1 MPIFRESGFLKFFV
15 KHRTAANIIMILMI
29 IIGLLSIGRLN
40 KQFFPDFDVEVVAVS
55 IDWPGA
61 TAEEID
67 KNIVQ
72 LLEPELRPISG
83 VKKVSSNS
91 VEGIAQT
98 QVEFNYGHDMQKGRT
113 DIETAVSR
121 INFPEKANKPKI
133 VVGEFF
139 DTVTRIVL
147 SGDLPLSDLR
157 IKSKKLKE
165 KLLNSGVDKVDI
177 LGLPKEEILIEISQL
192 EAAKLKLSLNQIS
205 NLIKS
210 ETQDVSGGSFADG
223 SLRVRTLG
231 EKRLVETFKKLELK
245 NSTSGARILL
255 EDIAKIKLSIEKGS
269 VLKFVDGKPAVEI
282 WVRRS
287 KTSDALKVS
296 ENVNKVISNS
306 QNIVGKE
313 IQIQTYNTA
322 ADLIQERISLL
333 VKNGLSGLCIVL
345 AVLFL
350 FLSRNTAIWVAL
362 GIPIAFLA
370 TFGVML
376 LSGQSINMIS
386 LFGLIMA
393 LGIVVDDAIV
403 VGEHSSYLKT
413 KRKLSAL
420 EAPVVA
426 ATRMSMPVISA
437 MLTTV
442 AAFIPLFMVKGVIGE
457 IIAAIPWVVCAVLV
471 ASLIECFLVLPAH
484 LAHYDKSSQE
494 QGKFRLWFDK
504 RFNSFQEGVFRKFVT
519 LTFNYRYITFM
530 TAIGMFII
538 SIGMM
543 SGGRVL
549 FSFFPTPE
557 ADILIANFKMH
568 SGTTKS
574 QTNKM
579 LDNIKVALDKTATQF
594 ASSPELV
601 QFNMSTIGART
612 SFSSDSSPNS
622 IGSDLLGSM
631 VVELKTADKRD
642 IRTNDFI
649 KAWKENIQ
657 YVPGLDNLTIRAPSG
672 GPPGRDLDVRFQ
684 GDDLIT
690 LKLASNELI
699 NIAQNIPGV
708 SSLSDNLE
716 FGIQEKS
723 LSLNEKGQSL
733 GFSIIDIGEQVR
745 SAINGTIISEF
756 PKGDEEVKVRLKLSE
771 DEQRT
776 DMINDLR
783 IISPLGSSFKLE
795 EIAKINETL
804 PFASINRTN
813 GFREVTVSGDLFP
826 EMMNT
831 SQARQFL
838 MSKGL
843 AEIANKYNISYRFD
857 GRDLEQKE
865 TFADMKIGSIIGLL
879 LIYFILAWVFKS
891 WTRPFAIMIMIPF
904 AFIGAVLG
912 HYLLGLTMSILSM
925 FALLAL
931 AGIVV
936 NNSIILVSTI
946 ERRFDDLRNENDK
959 SYDDDKIINE
969 AIITG
974 VVDRFRPVLLTS
986 LTTIGGLSALLFE
999 KSLQAQFLIPMAA
1012 TIVFGLAITAFLVL
1026 IIVPSMMGISRDFS
1040 HFLKIL
1046 RMDKKWP

>member
-1 MPIFRESGFLKFFV
+1 MLKFKEAGFLKFFV
-15 KHRTAANIIMILMI
+15 EHKTAANIIMILMI
-29 IIGLLSIGRLN
+29 VVGLLSIGRLN
-40 KQFFPDFDVEVVAVS
+40 KQFFPDFDVEIVAVT

-61 TAEEID
+61 TAQEID

-83 VKKVSSNS
+83 VKKVTSKSI
-91 VEGIAQT
+91 EGNART
-98 QVEFNYGHDMQKGRT
+98 QVEFVYGHDMQKGRT

-121 INFPEKANKPKI
+121 INFPDKAEKPKI
-133 VVGEFF
+133 ILGEFF

-147 SGDLPLSDLR
+147 SGELPLSELR

-177 LGLPKEEILIEISQL
+177 LGLPEEEILIEISQI
-192 EAAKLKLSLNQIS
+192 EVAKLKLSLNEIS

-223 SLRVRTLG
+223 SLRVRTIG

-245 NSTSGARILL
+245 NSSSGARILL
-255 EDIAKIKLSIEKGS
+255 GDIANIKPSIKKRS
-269 VLKFVDGKPAVEI
+269 ILKFIDGKPAVEI

-296 ENVNKVISNS
+296 ENVNEVIANS
-306 QNIVGKE
+306 QDIIGKQ
-313 IQIQTYNTA
+313 IKIQTYNTA
-322 ADLIQERISLL
+322 ANLIEERISLL

-350 FLSRNTAIWVAL
+350 FLSRNTAIWVAF

-376 LSGQSINMIS
+376 VSGQTINMIS

-403 VGEHSSYLKT
+403 VGEHSSYLKN
-413 KRKLSAL
+413 KRKLDHNK
-420 EAPVVA
+420 APVVA

-484 LAHYDKSSQE
+484 LAHYDRSSKD
-494 QGKFRLWFDK
+494 QGRFRQWFDK
-504 RFNSFQEGVFRKFVT
+504 KFNAFQEGVFRKFVIA
-519 LTFNYRYITFM
+519 TFNYRYITFM
-530 TAIGMFII
+530 TVVGMFII

-557 ADILIANFKMH
+557 ADIVIANFKMH
-568 SGTTKS
+568 SGTTKT
-574 QTNKM
+574 QTIKM
-579 LDNIKVALDKTATQF
+579 LDNLKVGLDKTASEF
-594 ASSPELV
+594 LSSPDLI
-601 QFNMSTIGART
+601 QFKMSTIGTRT
-612 SFSSDSSPNS
+612 SFSNDSTPSS

-631 VVELKTADKRD
+631 VVELKTADKRE
-642 IRTNDFI
+642 IRTKDFI
-649 KAWKENIQ
+649 SAWRKNIINE
-657 YVPGLDNLTIRAPSG
+657 PGLDNLTIRAPSG

-684 GDDLIT
+684 GDDLKT

-699 NIAQNIPGV
+699 NIARNIPGV

-716 FGIQEKS
+716 FGIQEKNLR
-723 LSLNEKGQSL
+723 LSEKGQSL
-733 GFSIIDIGEQVR
+733 GFSIIGLGEQVR
-745 SAINGTIISEF
+745 SAINGSIISLF
-756 PKGDEEVKVRLKLSE
+756 PKGDEEVTVRLKLSE
-771 DEQRT
+771 DEQNT

-783 IISPLGSSFKLE
+783 IISPRGSSFKLQ
-795 EIAKINETL
+795 EIAIINETL

-813 GFREVTVSGDLFP
+813 GFREVTISGDLFP

-831 SQARQFL
+831 AQARNYLIEQ
-838 MSKGL
+838 GL
-843 AEIANKYNISYRFD
+843 PEIAKKYNLSYRFD
-857 GRDLEQKE
+857 GKDLEQKE
-865 TFADMKIGSIIGLL
+865 TFADMGTGSIIGLL

-891 WTRPFAIMIMIPF
+891 WLRPFSIMIMIPF

-946 ERRFDDLRNENDK
+946 ERRLDDLRNLESREHNDNEL
-959 SYDDDKIINE
+959 INE
-969 AIITG
+969 AIING
-974 VVDRFRPVLLTS
+974 VVDRLRPVLLTS
-986 LTTIGGLSALLFE
+986 LTTIGGLSALMFE
-999 KSLQAQFLIPMAA
+999 TSLQAQFLIPMAA
-1012 TIVFGLAITAFLVL
+1012 TIVFGLGVTAFLVL
-1026 IIVPSMMGISRDFS
+1026 VIVPSMMGISNDFS
-1040 HFLKIL
+1040 NFVINFK
-1046 RMDKKWP
+1046 RKF

>member
-1 MPIFRESGFLKFFV
+1 MQFKESGFLKFFV
-15 KHRTAANIIMILMI
+15 EHRTSANIIMILMI
-29 IIGLLSIGRLN
+29 VIGLLSIGRLN
-40 KQFFPDFDVEVVAVS
+40 KQFFPDFDVEVIAVS

-67 KNIVQ
+67 QNIVQ

-83 VKKVSSNS
+83 VKKVSSKS
-91 VEGIAQT
+91 VEGVGST

-121 INFPEKANKPKI
+121 ISFPEKANKPKI
-133 VVGEFF
+133 IVGEFF

-147 SGDLPLSDLR
+147 SGDVSLSLLR
-157 IKSKKLKE
+157 EKSKKLKE
-165 KLLNSGVDKVDI
+165 VLLNSGVDKVDI
-177 LGLPKEEILIEISQL
+177 QGLPEEEILIEISQL
-192 EAAKLKLSLNQIS
+192 EAARLKLSFNKIA
-205 NLIKS
+205 NLIKL

-223 SLRVRTLG
+223 SLRVRTIG

-245 NSTSGARILL
+245 NSSSGGRILL
-255 EDIAKIKLSIEKGS
+255 DDIAEIKSSVKKGS
-269 VLKFVDGKPAVEI
+269 VLKSIDGNPAVEL

-287 KTSDALKVS
+287 KTSDALEVS
-296 ENVNKVISNS
+296 ENVEKVIDNAK
-306 QNIVGKE
+306 NIIGNVIKVE
-313 IQIQTYNTA
+313 TYNTA
-322 ADLIQERISLL
+322 AKLIEERISLL

-370 TFGVML
+370 TFGVMFV
-376 LSGQSINMIS
+376 SGQSINMIS

-413 KRKLSAL
+413 KRKLNSTQ
-420 EAPVVA
+420 APVVA

-484 LAHYDKSSQE
+484 LAHFDKSSKE
-494 QGKFRLWFDK
+494 ESKFRLWFDQK
-504 RFNSFQEGVFRKFVT
+504 FNAFQEGIFRRFVK
-519 LTFNYRYITFM
+519 LTFNYRYVTFM
-530 TAIGMFII
+530 VAVGMFIV
-538 SIGMM
+538 SVGMM

-557 ADILIANFKMH
+557 ADIVIVNYKMH
-568 SGTTKS
+568 SGSTKS
-574 QTNKM
+574 QTARMLENVEKGLNK
-579 LDNIKVALDKTATQF
+579 TSTQF
-594 ASSPELV
+594 SNSPGLV
-601 QFNMSTIGART
+601 RFKMSTIGSRT
-612 SFSSDSSPNS
+612 SFSNDSGPNS
-622 IGSDLLGSM
+622 MGNDILGSM
-631 VVELKTADKRD
+631 VVELTTADKRNV
-642 IRTNDFI
+642 RTKEFI
-649 KAWKENIQ
+649 KVWKENIEN
-657 YVPGLDNLTIRAPSG
+657 VSGLDKLTIRAPSG

-684 GDDLIT
+684 GKDLEI

-699 NIAQNIPGV
+699 KIARTIPGV
-708 SSLSDNLE
+708 TSLEDNLE
-716 FGIQEKS
+716 YGVQERI
-723 LSLNEKGQSL
+723 LGLTNKGQSL
-733 GFSIIDIGEQVR
+733 GLSILDIGEQVR
-745 SAINGTIISEF
+745 SAINGSIISKF
-756 PKGDEEVKVRLKLSE
+756 PKGDEEVTVRLKLSE
-771 DEQRT
+771 NEQLT
-776 DMINDLR
+776 DMITNLR
-783 IISPLGSSFKLE
+783 IISPSGVSFKLKD
-795 EIAKINETL
+795 IIKIDEKL
-804 PFASINRTN
+804 PFASINRKN
-813 GFREVTVSGDLFP
+813 GFREVTISGDLFP
-826 EMMNT
+826 PLMST

-838 MSKGL
+838 MENGL
-843 AEIANKYNISYRFD
+843 PEIAKKYNVSYRFD

-865 TFADMKIGSIIGLL
+865 TFADMGTGSIIGLL

-891 WTRPFAIMIMIPF
+891 WSRPFSIMIMIPF
-904 AFIGAVLG
+904 SFIGAVLG

-946 ERRFDDLRNENDK
+946 ERRLEDLKNKNKNKNEE
-959 SYDDDKIINE
+959 SVINE
-969 AIITG
+969 SIITG

-986 LTTIGGLSALLFE
+986 LTTIGGLSALMFE
-999 KSLQAQFLIPMAA
+999 TSLQAQFLIPMAA
-1012 TIVFGLAITAFLVL
+1012 TIVFGLGITALLVL
-1026 IIVPSMMGISRDFS
+1026 VIVPAMMGISNDFS
-1040 HFLKIL
+1040 KFI
-1046 RMDKKWP
+1046 RRVRNRG

>member
-1 MPIFRESGFLKFFV
+1 MLQFKESGFLKFFV
-15 KHRTAANIIMILMI
+15 EHRTSANIIMILMI
-29 IIGLLSIGRLN
+29 VVGLLSIGRLN
-40 KQFFPDFDVEVVAVS
+40 KQFFPDFEVEVVAVS
-55 IDWPGA
+55 VNWAGA

-83 VKKVSSNS
+83 VKKVSSKS
-91 VEGIAQT
+91 VEGVGIT
-98 QVEFNYGHDMQKGRT
+98 QVEFNYGYDMQKGRT

-121 INFPEKANKPKI
+121 INFPQKADKPKI

-147 SGDLPLSDLR
+147 SANIPLSELR
-157 IKSKKLKE
+157 SISKKLKE
-165 KLLNSGVDKVDI
+165 LLLNSGVDKVDI
-177 LGLPKEEILIEISQL
+177 QGLPKEEILIEIPQI
-192 EAAKLKLSLNQIS
+192 ETARLKLSFNQIA

-210 ETQDVSGGSFADG
+210 ETQDVSGGSYADG
-223 SLRVRTLG
+223 SLRVRTEG

-245 NSTSGARILL
+245 NTISGGRIILQDIARISSTL
-255 EDIAKIKLSIEKGS
+255 EQGSILKS
-269 VLKFVDGKPAVEI
+269 VDNNPAVEL

-287 KTSDALKVS
+287 KTSDALEVS
-296 ENVNKVISNS
+296 ENVNKVISES
-306 QNIVGKE
+306 KNIIGNRVNVE
-313 IQIQTYNTA
+313 TYNTA
-322 ADLIQERISLL
+322 ANLIQERITLL

-376 LSGQSINMIS
+376 VSGQSINMIS

-413 KRKLSAL
+413 KRRLNSSQ
-420 EAPVVA
+420 APVVA

-484 LAHYDKSSQE
+484 LSHFDKKTVE
-494 QGKFRLWFDK
+494 EGKFRVWFDK
-504 RFNSFQEGVFRKFVT
+504 KFMAFQEGTFKKFIS
-519 LTFNYRYITFM
+519 LTFNYRYVTFM
-530 TAIGMFII
+530 VAIGMFIV
-538 SIGMM
+538 SVGMM
-543 SGGRVL
+543 SGGRVM

-557 ADILIANFKMH
+557 ADIIIANFKMH
-568 SGTTKS
+568 SGTTRSK
-574 QTNKM
+574 TEEM
-579 LDNIKVALDKTATQF
+579 LKKIEGGLIKTSKKFST
-594 ASSPELV
+594 SPDLV
-601 QFNMSTIGART
+601 KFSMSTIGGRT
-612 SFSSDSSPNS
+612 SFSSGAGPSPK
-622 IGSDLLGSM
+622 GSDLLGSM
-631 VVELKTADKRD
+631 VVELKTADKRK
-642 IRTNDFI
+642 IRTNQFI
-649 KAWKENIQ
+649 KEWKNNIE
-657 YVPGLDNLTIRAPSG
+657 YIEGLDKLTIRSPSG

-684 GDDLIT
+684 GEKLET
-690 LKLASNELI
+690 LKIASNELI
-699 NIAQNIPGV
+699 QIARTIPGV
-708 SSLSDNLE
+708 TSLNDNLE
-716 FGIQEKS
+716 FGVQERI
-723 LSLNEKGQSL
+723 LSLNNKGQSL
-733 GFSIIDIGEQVR
+733 GLSISDIGEQVR
-745 SAINGTIISEF
+745 SAINGIIISEF
-756 PKGDEEVKVRLKLSE
+756 PKADEEVVVRLKLSE
-771 DEQRT
+771 TEKLT

-783 IISPLGSSFKLE
+783 IITPLGTSFKLQE
-795 EIAKINETL
+795 VIKINEKI
-804 PFASINRTN
+804 PFASINRKN
-813 GFREVTVSGDLFP
+813 GFREVTISGDLFP
-826 EMMNT
+826 ALMNT
-831 SQARQFL
+831 SQARKFL
-838 MSKGL
+838 LNNGL
-843 AEIANKYNISYRFD
+843 PEIAKKYNLNYRFD

-891 WTRPFAIMIMIPF
+891 WTRPFSIMIMIPF

-946 ERRFDDLRNENDK
+946 ERRFDDLRDQNDK
-959 SYDDDKIINE
+959 DYQNNKVIDE
-969 AIITG
+969 AIIAG

-1012 TIVFGLAITAFLVL
+1012 TIVFGLGITAFLVL
-1026 IIVPSMMGISRDFS
+1026 VIVPSMMGISNDFS
-1040 HFLKIL
+1040 NFVKNI
-1046 RMDKKWP
+1046 RRR

>member
-1 MPIFRESGFLKFFV
+1 MQFKESGFLKFFV
-15 KHRTAANIIMILMI
+15 EHRTSANIIMILMI
-29 IIGLLSIGRLN
+29 VIGLLSIGRLN
-40 KQFFPDFDVEVVAVS
+40 KQFFPDFDVEVIAVS

-67 KNIVQ
+67 QNIVQ

-83 VKKVSSNS
+83 VKKVSSKS
-91 VEGIAQT
+91 VEGVGST

-121 INFPEKANKPKI
+121 ISFPEKANKPKI
-133 VVGEFF
+133 IVGEFF

-147 SGDLPLSDLR
+147 SGDVSLSLLR
-157 IKSKKLKE
+157 EKSKKLKE
-165 KLLNSGVDKVDI
+165 VLLNSGVDKVDI
-177 LGLPKEEILIEISQL
+177 QGLPEEEILIEISQL
-192 EAAKLKLSLNQIS
+192 EAARLKLSFNKIA
-205 NLIKS
+205 NLIKL

-223 SLRVRTLG
+223 SLRVRTIG

-245 NSTSGARILL
+245 NSSSGGRILL
-255 EDIAKIKLSIEKGS
+255 DDIAEIKSSVKKGS
-269 VLKFVDGKPAVEI
+269 VLKSIDGNPAVEL

-287 KTSDALKVS
+287 KTSDALEVS
-296 ENVNKVISNS
+296 ENVEKVIDNAK
-306 QNIVGKE
+306 NIIGNVIKVE
-313 IQIQTYNTA
+313 TYNTA
-322 ADLIQERISLL
+322 AKLIEERISLL

-370 TFGVML
+370 TFGVMFV
-376 LSGQSINMIS
+376 SGQSINMIS

-413 KRKLSAL
+413 KRKLNSTQ
-420 EAPVVA
+420 APVVA

-484 LAHYDKSSQE
+484 LAHFDKSSKE
-494 QGKFRLWFDK
+494 ESKFRLWFDQK
-504 RFNSFQEGVFRKFVT
+504 FNAFQEGIFRRFVT
-519 LTFNYRYITFM
+519 LTFNYRYVTFM
-530 TAIGMFII
+530 VAVGMFIV
-538 SIGMM
+538 SVGMM

-557 ADILIANFKMH
+557 ADIVIVNYKMH
-568 SGTTKS
+568 SGSTKS
-574 QTNKM
+574 QTARMLENVEKGLNK
-579 LDNIKVALDKTATQF
+579 TSTQF
-594 ASSPELV
+594 SNSPGLV
-601 QFNMSTIGART
+601 RFKMSTIGSRT
-612 SFSSDSSPNS
+612 SFSNDSGPNS
-622 IGSDLLGSM
+622 MGNDILGSM
-631 VVELKTADKRD
+631 VVELTTADKRNV
-642 IRTNDFI
+642 RTKEFI
-649 KAWKENIQ
+649 KVWKENIEN
-657 YVPGLDNLTIRAPSG
+657 VSGLDKLTIRAPSG

-684 GDDLIT
+684 GKDLEI

-699 NIAQNIPGV
+699 KIAETIPGV
-708 SSLSDNLE
+708 TSLEDNLE
-716 FGIQEKS
+716 YGVQERI
-723 LSLNEKGQSL
+723 LGLTNKGQSL
-733 GFSIIDIGEQVR
+733 GLSILDIGEQVR
-745 SAINGTIISEF
+745 SAINGSIISKF
-756 PKGDEEVKVRLKLSE
+756 PKGDEEVTVRLKLSE
-771 DEQRT
+771 NEQLT
-776 DMINDLR
+776 DMITNLR
-783 IISPLGSSFKLE
+783 IISPSGVSFKLKD
-795 EIAKINETL
+795 IIKIDEKL
-804 PFASINRTN
+804 PFASINRKN
-813 GFREVTVSGDLFP
+813 GFREVTISGDLFP
-826 EMMNT
+826 PLMST

-838 MSKGL
+838 MENGL
-843 AEIANKYNISYRFD
+843 PEIAKKYNVSYRFD

-865 TFADMKIGSIIGLL
+865 TFADMGTGSIIGLL

-891 WTRPFAIMIMIPF
+891 WSRPFSIMIMIPF
-904 AFIGAVLG
+904 SFIGAVLG

-946 ERRFDDLRNENDK
+946 ERRLEDLKNKNKNKNEETV
-959 SYDDDKIINE
+959 INE
-969 AIITG
+969 SIITG

-986 LTTIGGLSALLFE
+986 LTTIGGLSALMFE
-999 KSLQAQFLIPMAA
+999 TSLQAQFLIPMAA
-1012 TIVFGLAITAFLVL
+1012 TIVFGLGITALLVL
-1026 IIVPSMMGISRDFS
+1026 VIVPAMMGISNDFS
-1040 HFLKIL
+1040 KFI
-1046 RMDKKWP
+1046 RRVRNRG

>member
-1 MPIFRESGFLKFFV
+1 MSQFRESGFLKFFV
-15 KHRTAANIIMILMI
+15 EHRTSANIIMILMI
-29 IIGLLSIGRLN
+29 VVGLLSIGRLN
-40 KQFFPDFDVEVVAVS
+40 KQFFPDFEVEVVGVS
-55 IDWPGA
+55 VDWPGA
-61 TAEEID
+61 SAEEID

-83 VKKVSSNS
+83 VKKVSSKS
-91 VEGIAQT
+91 VEGVGVT
-98 QVEFNYGHDMQKGRT
+98 NVEFNYGYDMQKGRT

-121 INFPEKANKPKI
+121 INFPQKANKPKI

-147 SGDLPLSDLR
+147 SSNMPLSELR
-157 IKSKKLKE
+157 LISKKLKE
-165 KLLNSGVDKVDI
+165 ALLNSGVDKVDI
-177 LGLPKEEILIEISQL
+177 QGLPKEEILIEIPQI
-192 EAAKLKLSLNQIS
+192 ETARLKLSFNQIA

-223 SLRVRTLG
+223 SLRVRTEG
-231 EKRLVETFKKLELK
+231 EKRLVETFNKLELK
-245 NSTSGARILL
+245 NSISGGRIILQ
-255 EDIAKIKLSIEKGS
+255 DIAKISSSFEQGSI
-269 VLKFVDGKPAVEI
+269 LKSVDGNPAVEL

-296 ENVNKVISNS
+296 ENVEKVILKSK
-306 QNIVGKE
+306 NIIGNTVKIE
-313 IQIQTYNTA
+313 TYNTA
-322 ADLIQERISLL
+322 ANLIEERITLL

-376 LSGQSINMIS
+376 VSGQSINMIS

-413 KRKLSAL
+413 KRRLNSSQ
-420 EAPVVA
+420 APVVA
-426 ATRMSMPVISA
+426 ATRMSMPVVSA

-484 LAHYDKSSQE
+484 LAHFDKKKVE
-494 QGKFRLWFDK
+494 EGKFRLWFDK
-504 RFNSFQEGVFRKFVT
+504 RFISFQEGIFKKFIT
-519 LTFNYRYITFM
+519 LTFNYRYVTFM
-530 TAIGMFII
+530 VAIGMFIV
-538 SIGMM
+538 SVGMM
-543 SGGRVL
+543 SGGRVM

-557 ADILIANFKMH
+557 ADIIIANFKMH
-568 SGTTKS
+568 SGTTRSK
-574 QTNKM
+574 TEEMLNK
-579 LDNIKVALDKTATQF
+579 LEGGLIKTSKEFST
-594 ASSPELV
+594 SPDLV
-601 QFNMSTIGART
+601 KFSMSTIGGRT
-612 SFSSDSSPNS
+612 SFSNGSGPNS
-622 IGSDLLGSM
+622 KGSDLLGSM
-631 VVELKTADKRD
+631 VVELKTADKRK
-642 IRTNDFI
+642 IRTNQFI
-649 KAWKENIQ
+649 KEWKDNIQ
-657 YVPGLDNLTIRAPSG
+657 FVEGLDKLTIRSPSG
-672 GPPGRDLDVRFQ
+672 GPPGRDLDIRFQ
-684 GDDLIT
+684 GDKLET
-690 LKLASNELI
+690 LKIASNELI
-699 NIAQNIPGV
+699 EIARTIPGV
-708 SSLSDNLE
+708 TSLNDNLE
-716 FGIQEKS
+716 FGVQEKI
-723 LSLNEKGQSL
+723 LTLNNKGQSL
-733 GFSIIDIGEQVR
+733 GLSILNIGEQVR
-745 SAINGTIISEF
+745 SAINGIIISEF
-756 PKGDEEVKVRLKLSE
+756 PKADEEVVVRLKLSE
-771 DEQRT
+771 REKLT

-783 IISPLGSSFKLE
+783 IITPPGTSFKLQE
-795 EIAKINETL
+795 LITISEKI
-804 PFASINRTN
+804 PFASINRKN
-813 GFREVTVSGDLFP
+813 GFREVTITGDLFP
-826 EMMNT
+826 ALMNT
-831 SQARQFL
+831 SEARQFL
-838 MSKGL
+838 LNNGL
-843 AEIANKYNISYRFD
+843 PEIAKKYNLNYRFD

-879 LIYFILAWVFKS
+879 LIYIILAWVFKS
-891 WTRPFAIMIMIPF
+891 WTRPFSIMIMIPF

-946 ERRFDDLRNENDK
+946 ERRFDDLLSQNNKDRQ
-959 SYDDDKIINE
+959 DDKVINE
-969 AIITG
+969 AIIAG

-1012 TIVFGLAITAFLVL
+1012 TIVFGLGITAFLVL
-1026 IIVPSMMGISRDFS
+1026 VIVPSMMGISNDFS
-1040 HFLKIL
+1040 SFFKNI
-1046 RMDKKWP
+1046 RRR

>member
-1 MPIFRESGFLKFFV
+1 MLKFKESGFLKFFV
-15 KHRTAANIIMILMI
+15 EHKTAANIIMILMI
-29 IIGLLSIGRLN
+29 VVGLLSIGRLN
-40 KQFFPDFDVEVVAVS
+40 KQFFPDFDVEIVAVT

-61 TAEEID
+61 TAQEID

-83 VKKVSSNS
+83 VKKVTSKSI
-91 VEGIAQT
+91 EGNART
-98 QVEFNYGHDMQKGRT
+98 QVEFVYGYDMQKGRT

-121 INFPEKANKPKI
+121 INFPDKAEKPKI
-133 VVGEFF
+133 ILGEFF

-147 SGDLPLSDLR
+147 SGELPLSELR
-157 IKSKKLKE
+157 IKSKRLKE

-177 LGLPKEEILIEISQL
+177 LGLPEEEILIEISQI
-192 EAAKLKLSLNQIS
+192 EVAKLKLSLNEIS

-223 SLRVRTLG
+223 SLRVRTIG

-245 NSTSGARILL
+245 NSSSGARILL
-255 EDIAKIKLSIEKGS
+255 GDIARIKSSIKKRS
-269 VLKFVDGKPAVEI
+269 ILKFIDGKPAVEI

-296 ENVNKVISNS
+296 ENVNEVIANS
-306 QNIVGKE
+306 QDIIGNQIK
-313 IQIQTYNTA
+313 IQTYNTA
-322 ADLIQERISLL
+322 ANLIEERISLL

-350 FLSRNTAIWVAL
+350 FLSRNTAIWVAF
-362 GIPIAFLA
+362 GIPMAFLA

-376 LSGQSINMIS
+376 VSGQTINMIS

-403 VGEHSSYLKT
+403 VGEHSSYLKN
-413 KRKLSAL
+413 KRKLDHNK
-420 EAPVVA
+420 APVVA

-484 LAHYDKSSQE
+484 LAHYDRSSKGQSR
-494 QGKFRLWFDK
+494 FRQWFDEK
-504 RFNSFQEGVFRKFVT
+504 FNAFQEGVFRRFVIA
-519 LTFNYRYITFM
+519 TFNYRYITFM
-530 TAIGMFII
+530 VAVGMFII

-557 ADILIANFKMH
+557 ADIVIANFKMH
-568 SGTTKS
+568 SGTTKT
-574 QTNKM
+574 QTTKM
-579 LDNIKVALDKTATQF
+579 LDNLKVGLDKTASEF
-594 ASSPELV
+594 SSSPDLI
-601 QFNMSTIGART
+601 QFKMSTIGTRT
-612 SFSSDSSPNS
+612 SFSNDSTPSS

-631 VVELKTADKRD
+631 VVELKTADKREV
-642 IRTNDFI
+642 RTKDFI
-649 KAWKENIQ
+649 SAWRKNIINE
-657 YVPGLDNLTIRAPSG
+657 PGLDNLTIRAPSG

-684 GDDLIT
+684 GDDLKT

-699 NIAQNIPGV
+699 NVARNIPGV
-708 SSLSDNLE
+708 SSLSDDLE
-716 FGIQEKS
+716 FGIQEKNLR
-723 LSLNEKGQSL
+723 LSEKGQSL
-733 GFSIIDIGEQVR
+733 GFSIISLGEQVR
-745 SAINGTIISEF
+745 SAINGSIISLF
-756 PKGDEEVKVRLKLSE
+756 PKGDEEVTVRLKLSE
-771 DEQRT
+771 DEQNT

-783 IISPLGSSFKLE
+783 IISPRGSSFKLQ
-795 EIAKINETL
+795 EIAIINETL

-813 GFREVTVSGDLFP
+813 GFREVTISGDLFP

-831 SQARQFL
+831 AQARNYLIEQ
-838 MSKGL
+838 GL
-843 AEIANKYNISYRFD
+843 PEIAKKYNLSYRFD
-857 GRDLEQKE
+857 GKDLEQKE
-865 TFADMKIGSIIGLL
+865 TFADMGTGSIIGLL

-891 WTRPFAIMIMIPF
+891 WLRPFSIMIMIPF

-946 ERRFDDLRNENDK
+946 ERRLDDLRNLESREHNDNEL
-959 SYDDDKIINE
+959 INE
-969 AIITG
+969 AIING
-974 VVDRFRPVLLTS
+974 VVDRLRPVLLTS
-986 LTTIGGLSALLFE
+986 LTTIGGLSALMFE
-999 KSLQAQFLIPMAA
+999 TSLQAQFLIPMAA
-1012 TIVFGLAITAFLVL
+1012 TIVFGLGVTAFLVL
-1026 IIVPSMMGISRDFS
+1026 VIVPSMMGISNDFS
-1040 HFLKIL
+1040 NFVINFK
-1046 RMDKKWP
+1046 RKF

>member
-1 MPIFRESGFLKFFV
+1 MSQFRESGFLKFFV
-15 KHRTAANIIMILMI
+15 EHRTSANIIMILMI
-29 IIGLLSIGRLN
+29 VVGLLSIGRLN
-40 KQFFPDFDVEVVAVS
+40 KQFFPDFEVEVVGVS
-55 IDWPGA
+55 VDWPGA

-83 VKKVSSNS
+83 VKKVSSKS
-91 VEGIAQT
+91 VEGVGVT
-98 QVEFNYGHDMQKGRT
+98 NVEFNYGYDMQKGRT

-121 INFPEKANKPKI
+121 INFPQKANKPKI

-147 SGDLPLSDLR
+147 SSNMPLSELR
-157 IKSKKLKE
+157 LISKKLKE
-165 KLLNSGVDKVDI
+165 ALLNSGVDKVDI
-177 LGLPKEEILIEISQL
+177 QGLPKEEILIEIPQI
-192 EAAKLKLSLNQIS
+192 ETARLKLSFNQIA

-223 SLRVRTLG
+223 SLRVRTEG
-231 EKRLVETFKKLELK
+231 EKRLVETFNKLELK
-245 NSTSGARILL
+245 NSISGGRIILQ
-255 EDIAKIKLSIEKGS
+255 DIAKISSSFEQGSI
-269 VLKFVDGKPAVEI
+269 LKSVDGNPAVEL

-296 ENVNKVISNS
+296 ENVEKVILKSK
-306 QNIVGKE
+306 NIIGNTVKIE
-313 IQIQTYNTA
+313 TYNTA
-322 ADLIQERISLL
+322 ANLIEERITLL

-376 LSGQSINMIS
+376 VSGQSINMIS

-413 KRKLSAL
+413 KRRLNSSQ
-420 EAPVVA
+420 APVVA

-484 LAHYDKSSQE
+484 LAHFDKKKVE
-494 QGKFRLWFDK
+494 EGKFRLWFDK
-504 RFNSFQEGVFRKFVT
+504 RFISFQEGIFKKFIT
-519 LTFNYRYITFM
+519 LTFNYRYVTFM
-530 TAIGMFII
+530 VAIGMFIV
-538 SIGMM
+538 SVGMM
-543 SGGRVL
+543 SGGRVM

-557 ADILIANFKMH
+557 ADIIIANFKMH
-568 SGTTKS
+568 SGTTRSK
-574 QTNKM
+574 TEEMLNK
-579 LDNIKVALDKTATQF
+579 LEGGLIKTSKEFST
-594 ASSPELV
+594 SPDLV
-601 QFNMSTIGART
+601 KFSMSTIGGRT
-612 SFSSDSSPNS
+612 SFSNGSGPNS
-622 IGSDLLGSM
+622 KGSDLLGSM
-631 VVELKTADKRD
+631 VVELKTADKRK
-642 IRTNDFI
+642 IRTNQFI
-649 KAWKENIQ
+649 KEWKDNIQ
-657 YVPGLDNLTIRAPSG
+657 FVEGLDKLTIRSPSG
-672 GPPGRDLDVRFQ
+672 GPPGRDLDIRFQ
-684 GDDLIT
+684 GDKLET
-690 LKLASNELI
+690 LKIASNELI
-699 NIAQNIPGV
+699 EIARTIPGV
-708 SSLSDNLE
+708 TSLNDNLE
-716 FGIQEKS
+716 FGVQEKI
-723 LSLNEKGQSL
+723 LTLNNKGQSL
-733 GFSIIDIGEQVR
+733 GLSILNIGEQVR
-745 SAINGTIISEF
+745 SAINGIIISEF
-756 PKGDEEVKVRLKLSE
+756 PKADEEVVVRLKLSE
-771 DEQRT
+771 REKLT

-783 IISPLGSSFKLE
+783 IITPLGTSFKLQE
-795 EIAKINETL
+795 VITISEKI
-804 PFASINRTN
+804 PFASINRKN
-813 GFREVTVSGDLFP
+813 GFREVTITGDLFP
-826 EMMNT
+826 ALMNT
-831 SQARQFL
+831 SEARQFL
-838 MSKGL
+838 LNNGL
-843 AEIANKYNISYRFD
+843 PEIAKKYNLNYRFD

-865 TFADMKIGSIIGLL
+865 TFADMQIGSIIGLL
-879 LIYFILAWVFKS
+879 LIYIILAWVFKS
-891 WTRPFAIMIMIPF
+891 WTRPFSIMIMIPF

-946 ERRFDDLRNENDK
+946 ERRFDDLLSQNNKDRQ
-959 SYDDDKIINE
+959 DDKVINE
-969 AIITG
+969 AIIAG

-1012 TIVFGLAITAFLVL
+1012 TIVFGLGITAFLVL
-1026 IIVPSMMGISRDFS
+1026 VIVPSMMGISNDFS
-1040 HFLKIL
+1040 SFFKNI
-1046 RMDKKWP
+1046 RRR

>member
-1 MPIFRESGFLKFFV
+1 MLKFKESGFLKFFV
-15 KHRTAANIIMILMI
+15 EHKTAANIIMILMI
-29 IIGLLSIGRLN
+29 VVGLLSIGRLN
-40 KQFFPDFDVEVVAVS
+40 KQFFPDFDIEVVAVT

-67 KNIVQ
+67 QNIVQ

-83 VKKVSSNS
+83 VKKVTSKSI
-91 VEGIAQT
+91 EGNART
-98 QVEFNYGHDMQKGRT
+98 QVEFVYGHDMQKGRT

-121 INFPEKANKPKI
+121 INFPEKAEKPKI
-133 VVGEFF
+133 ILGEFF

-147 SGDLPLSDLR
+147 SGELPLSELR

-177 LGLPKEEILIEISQL
+177 LGLPEEEILIEISQL
-192 EAAKLKLSLNQIS
+192 EVAKLKLSLNEIS
-205 NLIKS
+205 KLIKS

-223 SLRVRTLG
+223 SLRVRTIG

-245 NSTSGARILL
+245 NSSSGARILL
-255 EDIAKIKLSIEKGS
+255 GDVANIKSSIKKRS
-269 VLKFVDGKPAVEI
+269 ILKFMDGKPAVEI

-296 ENVNKVISNS
+296 ENVNEVIANS
-306 QNIVGKE
+306 QDVIGK
-313 IQIQTYNTA
+313 QIKIHTYNTA
-322 ADLIQERISLL
+322 ANLIQERISLL

-350 FLSRNTAIWVAL
+350 FLSRNTAIWVAF

-376 LSGQSINMIS
+376 VSGQTINMIS

-403 VGEHSSYLKT
+403 VGEHSSYLKN
-413 KRKLSAL
+413 KRNLDYNK
-420 EAPVVA
+420 APIVA

-484 LAHYDKSSQE
+484 LAHYDRSSKDQSR
-494 QGKFRLWFDK
+494 FRQWFDK
-504 RFNSFQEGVFRKFVT
+504 KFNSFQEGAFRKFVT
-519 LTFNYRYITFM
+519 ATFNYRYITFM
-530 TAIGMFII
+530 TAVGMFII

-557 ADILIANFKMH
+557 ADIVIANFKMH
-568 SGTTKS
+568 SGTTKT
-574 QTNKM
+574 QTTKM
-579 LDNIKVALDKTATQF
+579 LDNLKVGLNKTASEF
-594 ASSPELV
+594 SSSPDLIK
-601 QFNMSTIGART
+601 FKMSTIGSRT
-612 SFSSDSSPNS
+612 SFSNDSTPSS

-631 VVELKTADKRD
+631 VVELKTADKRE
-642 IRTNDFI
+642 IRTKDFI
-649 KAWKENIQ
+649 KAWRKNIINE
-657 YVPGLDNLTIRAPSG
+657 PGLDNLTIRAPSG

-684 GDDLIT
+684 GDDLKT

-699 NIAQNIPGV
+699 NIARNIPGV

-716 FGIQEKS
+716 FGIQEKNLR
-723 LSLNEKGQSL
+723 LSEKGQSV
-733 GFSIIDIGEQVR
+733 GFSIIGLGEQVR
-745 SAINGTIISEF
+745 SAINGSIISLF
-756 PKGDEEVKVRLKLSE
+756 PKGDEEVTVRLKLSE
-771 DEQRT
+771 DEQNT

-783 IISPLGSSFKLE
+783 IISPRGSSFKLQ
-795 EIAKINETL
+795 EIAIINEIL

-813 GFREVTVSGDLFP
+813 GFREVTISGDLFP

-831 SQARQFL
+831 AQARNFL
-838 MSKGL
+838 MERGL
-843 AEIANKYNISYRFD
+843 PEIAKKYNLSYRFD
-857 GRDLEQKE
+857 GKDLEQKE
-865 TFADMKIGSIIGLL
+865 TFADMGTGSIIGLL

-891 WTRPFAIMIMIPF
+891 WLRPFSIMIMIPF

-946 ERRFDDLRNENDK
+946 ERRLEDLRNQENRQAN
-959 SYDDDKIINE
+959 DDEIINE
-969 AIITG
+969 AIING
-974 VVDRFRPVLLTS
+974 VVDRLRPVLLTS
-986 LTTIGGLSALLFE
+986 LTTIGGLSALMFE

-1012 TIVFGLAITAFLVL
+1012 TIVFGLGITAFLVL
-1026 IIVPSMMGISRDFS
+1026 VIVPSMMGISNDFAN
-1040 HFLKIL
+1040 FVINIK
-1046 RMDKKWP
+1046 RRF

>member
-1 MPIFRESGFLKFFV
+1 MQFKESGFLKFFV
-15 KHRTAANIIMILMI
+15 EHRTSANIIMILMI
-29 IIGLLSIGRLN
+29 VIGLLSIGRLN
-40 KQFFPDFDVEVVAVS
+40 KQFFPDFDIEVIAVS

-67 KNIVQ
+67 QNIVQ

-83 VKKVSSNS
+83 VKKVSSKS
-91 VEGIAQT
+91 VEGVGST

-121 INFPEKANKPKI
+121 ISFPEKANKPKI
-133 VVGEFF
+133 IVGEFF

-147 SGDLPLSDLR
+147 SGDVSLSLLR
-157 IKSKKLKE
+157 EKSKKLKE
-165 KLLNSGVDKVDI
+165 VLLNSGVDKVDI
-177 LGLPKEEILIEISQL
+177 QGLPEEEILIEISQL
-192 EAAKLKLSLNQIS
+192 EAARLKLSFNKIA
-205 NLIKS
+205 NLIKL

-223 SLRVRTLG
+223 SLRVRTIG

-245 NSTSGARILL
+245 NSSSGGRILL
-255 EDIAKIKLSIEKGS
+255 DDIAEIKSSVKKGS
-269 VLKFVDGKPAVEI
+269 VLKSIDGNPAVEL

-287 KTSDALKVS
+287 KTSDALEVS
-296 ENVNKVISNS
+296 ENVEKVIDNAK
-306 QNIVGKE
+306 NIIGNVIKVE
-313 IQIQTYNTA
+313 TYNTA
-322 ADLIQERISLL
+322 AKLIEERISLL

-370 TFGVML
+370 TFGVMFV
-376 LSGQSINMIS
+376 SGQSINMIS

-413 KRKLSAL
+413 KRKLNSAQ
-420 EAPVVA
+420 APVVA

-484 LAHYDKSSQE
+484 LAHFDKSSKE
-494 QGKFRLWFDK
+494 ESKFRLWFDQK
-504 RFNSFQEGVFRKFVT
+504 FNAFQEGIFRRFVT
-519 LTFNYRYITFM
+519 LTFNYRYVTFM
-530 TAIGMFII
+530 VAVGMFIV
-538 SIGMM
+538 SVGMM

-557 ADILIANFKMH
+557 ADIVIVNYKMH
-568 SGTTKS
+568 SGSTKS
-574 QTNKM
+574 QTARMLENVEKGLNK
-579 LDNIKVALDKTATQF
+579 TSTQF
-594 ASSPELV
+594 SNSPGLV
-601 QFNMSTIGART
+601 RFKMSTIGSRT
-612 SFSSDSSPNS
+612 SFSNDSGPNS
-622 IGSDLLGSM
+622 MGNDILGSM
-631 VVELKTADKRD
+631 VVELTTADKRNV
-642 IRTNDFI
+642 RTKEFI
-649 KAWKENIQ
+649 KVWKENIEN
-657 YVPGLDNLTIRAPSG
+657 VSGLDKLTIRAPSG

-684 GDDLIT
+684 GKDLEI

-699 NIAQNIPGV
+699 KIAETIPGV
-708 SSLSDNLE
+708 TSLEDNLE
-716 FGIQEKS
+716 YGVQERI
-723 LSLNEKGQSL
+723 LGLTNKGQSL
-733 GFSIIDIGEQVR
+733 GLSILDIGEQVR
-745 SAINGTIISEF
+745 SAINGSIISKF
-756 PKGDEEVKVRLKLSE
+756 PKGDEEVTVRLKLSE
-771 DEQRT
+771 NEQLT
-776 DMINDLR
+776 DMITNLR
-783 IISPLGSSFKLE
+783 IISPSGVSFKLKD
-795 EIAKINETL
+795 IIKIDEKL
-804 PFASINRTN
+804 PFASINRKN
-813 GFREVTVSGDLFP
+813 GFREVTISGDLFP
-826 EMMNT
+826 PLMST

-838 MSKGL
+838 MENGL
-843 AEIANKYNISYRFD
+843 PEIAKKYNVSYRFD

-865 TFADMKIGSIIGLL
+865 TFADMGTGSIIGLL

-891 WTRPFAIMIMIPF
+891 WSRPFSIMIMIPF
-904 AFIGAVLG
+904 SFIGAVLG

-946 ERRFDDLRNENDK
+946 ERRLEDLKNKNKNKNEE
-959 SYDDDKIINE
+959 SVINE
-969 AIITG
+969 SIITG

-986 LTTIGGLSALLFE
+986 LTTIGGLSALMFE
-999 KSLQAQFLIPMAA
+999 TSLQAQFLIPMAA
-1012 TIVFGLAITAFLVL
+1012 TIVFGLGITALLVL
-1026 IIVPSMMGISRDFS
+1026 VIVPAMMGISNDFS
-1040 HFLKIL
+1040 KFI
-1046 RMDKKWP
+1046 RRVRNRG

>member
-1 MPIFRESGFLKFFV
+1 MSQFRESGFLKFFV
-15 KHRTAANIIMILMI
+15 EHRTSANIIMILMI
-29 IIGLLSIGRLN
+29 VVGLLSIGRLN
-40 KQFFPDFDVEVVAVS
+40 KQFFPDFEVEVVGVS
-55 IDWPGA
+55 VDWPGA

-83 VKKVSSNS
+83 VKKVSSKS
-91 VEGIAQT
+91 VEGVGVT
-98 QVEFNYGHDMQKGRT
+98 NVEFNYGYDMQKGRT

-121 INFPEKANKPKI
+121 INFPQKANKPKI

-147 SGDLPLSDLR
+147 SSNIPLSELR
-157 IKSKKLKE
+157 LISKKLKE
-165 KLLNSGVDKVDI
+165 ALLNSGVDKVDI
-177 LGLPKEEILIEISQL
+177 QGLPKEEILIEIPQI
-192 EAAKLKLSLNQIS
+192 ETARLKLSFNQIA

-223 SLRVRTLG
+223 SLRVRTEG
-231 EKRLVETFKKLELK
+231 EKRLVETFNKLELK
-245 NSTSGARILL
+245 NSISGGRIILQ
-255 EDIAKIKLSIEKGS
+255 DIAKISSSFEQGSI
-269 VLKFVDGKPAVEI
+269 LKSVDGNPAVEL

-296 ENVNKVISNS
+296 ENVEKVILKSK
-306 QNIVGKE
+306 NIIGNTVKIE
-313 IQIQTYNTA
+313 TYNTA
-322 ADLIQERISLL
+322 ANLIEERITLL

-376 LSGQSINMIS
+376 VSGQSINMIS

-413 KRKLSAL
+413 KRRLNSSQ
-420 EAPVVA
+420 APVVA

-484 LAHYDKSSQE
+484 LAHFDKKKVE
-494 QGKFRLWFDK
+494 EGKFRLWFDK
-504 RFNSFQEGVFRKFVT
+504 RFITFQEGIFKRFIT
-519 LTFNYRYITFM
+519 FTFNYRYVTFM
-530 TAIGMFII
+530 FAIGMFIV
-538 SIGMM
+538 SVGMM
-543 SGGRVL
+543 SGGRVM

-557 ADILIANFKMH
+557 ADIIIANFKMH
-568 SGTTKS
+568 SGTTRSK
-574 QTNKM
+574 TEEMLNK
-579 LDNIKVALDKTATQF
+579 LEGGLIKTSKEFST
-594 ASSPELV
+594 SPDLV
-601 QFNMSTIGART
+601 KFSMSTIGGRT
-612 SFSSDSSPNS
+612 SFSNGSGPNS
-622 IGSDLLGSM
+622 KGSDLLGSM
-631 VVELKTADKRD
+631 VVELKTADKRK
-642 IRTNDFI
+642 IRTNQFI
-649 KAWKENIQ
+649 KEWKDNIQ
-657 YVPGLDNLTIRAPSG
+657 FVEGLDKLTIRSPSG
-672 GPPGRDLDVRFQ
+672 GPPGRDLDIRFQ
-684 GDDLIT
+684 GDKLET
-690 LKLASNELI
+690 LKIASNELI
-699 NIAQNIPGV
+699 EIARTIPGV
-708 SSLSDNLE
+708 TSLNDNLE
-716 FGIQEKS
+716 FGVQEKI
-723 LSLNEKGQSL
+723 LTLNNKGQSL
-733 GFSIIDIGEQVR
+733 GLSILDIGEQVR
-745 SAINGTIISEF
+745 SAINGIIISEF
-756 PKGDEEVKVRLKLSE
+756 PKADEEVVVRLKLSE
-771 DEQRT
+771 REKLT

-783 IISPLGSSFKLE
+783 IITPLGTSFKLQE
-795 EIAKINETL
+795 VITISEKI
-804 PFASINRTN
+804 PFASINRKN
-813 GFREVTVSGDLFP
+813 GFREVTITGDLFP
-826 EMMNT
+826 ALMNT
-831 SQARQFL
+831 SEARQFL
-838 MSKGL
+838 LNNGL
-843 AEIANKYNISYRFD
+843 PEIAKKYNLNYRFD

-865 TFADMKIGSIIGLL
+865 TFADMQIGSIIGLL
-879 LIYFILAWVFKS
+879 LIYIILAWVFKS
-891 WTRPFAIMIMIPF
+891 WTRPFSIMIMIPF

-946 ERRFDDLRNENDK
+946 ERRFDDLLSQNNKDRQ
-959 SYDDDKIINE
+959 DDKVINE
-969 AIITG
+969 AIIAG

-1012 TIVFGLAITAFLVL
+1012 TIVFGLGITAFLVL
-1026 IIVPSMMGISRDFS
+1026 VIVPSMMGISNDFS
-1040 HFLKIL
+1040 SFFKNI
-1046 RMDKKWP
+1046 RRR

>member
-1 MPIFRESGFLKFFV
+1 MSQFRESGFLKFFV
-15 KHRTAANIIMILMI
+15 EHRTSANIIMILMI
-29 IIGLLSIGRLN
+29 VVGLLSIGRLN
-40 KQFFPDFDVEVVAVS
+40 KQFFPDFEVEVVGVS
-55 IDWPGA
+55 VDWPGA

-83 VKKVSSNS
+83 VKKVSSKS
-91 VEGIAQT
+91 VEGVGIT
-98 QVEFNYGHDMQKGRT
+98 QVEFNYGYDMQKGRT

-121 INFPEKANKPKI
+121 INFPQKANKPKI

-147 SGDLPLSDLR
+147 SSNIPLSELR
-157 IKSKKLKE
+157 LISKKLKE
-165 KLLNSGVDKVDI
+165 ALLNSGVDKVDI
-177 LGLPKEEILIEISQL
+177 QGLPKEEILIEIPQI
-192 EAAKLKLSLNQIS
+192 ETARLKLSFNQIA

-223 SLRVRTLG
+223 SLRVRTEG
-231 EKRLVETFKKLELK
+231 EKRLVETFNKLELK
-245 NSTSGARILL
+245 NSISGGRIILQ
-255 EDIAKIKLSIEKGS
+255 DIAKISSSFEQGSI
-269 VLKFVDGKPAVEI
+269 LKSVDGNPAVEL

-296 ENVNKVISNS
+296 ENVEKVILKSK
-306 QNIVGKE
+306 NIIGNTVKIE
-313 IQIQTYNTA
+313 TYNTA
-322 ADLIQERISLL
+322 ANLIEERITLL

-376 LSGQSINMIS
+376 VSGQSINMIS

-413 KRKLSAL
+413 KRRLNSSQ
-420 EAPVVA
+420 APVVA

-484 LAHYDKSSQE
+484 LAHFDKKKVE
-494 QGKFRLWFDK
+494 EGKFRLWFDK
-504 RFNSFQEGVFRKFVT
+504 RFISFQEGIFKKFIT
-519 LTFNYRYITFM
+519 LTFNYRYVTFM
-530 TAIGMFII
+530 FAIGMFIV
-538 SIGMM
+538 SVGMM
-543 SGGRVL
+543 SGGRVM

-557 ADILIANFKMH
+557 ADIIIANFKMH
-568 SGTTKS
+568 SGTTRSK
-574 QTNKM
+574 TEEMLNK
-579 LDNIKVALDKTATQF
+579 LEGGLIKTSKEFST
-594 ASSPELV
+594 SPDLV
-601 QFNMSTIGART
+601 KFSMSTIGGRT
-612 SFSSDSSPNS
+612 SFSNGSGPNS
-622 IGSDLLGSM
+622 KGSDLLGSM
-631 VVELKTADKRD
+631 VVELKTADKRK
-642 IRTNDFI
+642 IRTNQFI
-649 KAWKENIQ
+649 KEWKDNIQ
-657 YVPGLDNLTIRAPSG
+657 FVEGLDKLTIRSPSG
-672 GPPGRDLDVRFQ
+672 GPPGRDLDIRFQ
-684 GDDLIT
+684 GDKLET
-690 LKLASNELI
+690 LKIASNELI
-699 NIAQNIPGV
+699 EIARTIPGV
-708 SSLSDNLE
+708 TSLNDNLE
-716 FGIQEKS
+716 FGVQEKI
-723 LSLNEKGQSL
+723 LTLNNKGQSL
-733 GFSIIDIGEQVR
+733 GLSILNIGEQVR
-745 SAINGTIISEF
+745 SAINGIIISEF
-756 PKGDEEVKVRLKLSE
+756 PKADEEVVVRLKLSE
-771 DEQRT
+771 REKLT

-783 IISPLGSSFKLE
+783 IITPLGTSFKLQE
-795 EIAKINETL
+795 VITISEKI
-804 PFASINRTN
+804 PFASINRKN
-813 GFREVTVSGDLFP
+813 GFREVTITGDLFP
-826 EMMNT
+826 ALMNT
-831 SQARQFL
+831 SEARQFL
-838 MSKGL
+838 LNNGL
-843 AEIANKYNISYRFD
+843 PEIAKKYNLNYRFD

-879 LIYFILAWVFKS
+879 LIYIILAWVFKS
-891 WTRPFAIMIMIPF
+891 WTRPFSIMIMIPF

-946 ERRFDDLRNENDK
+946 ERRFDDLLSQNNKDRQ
-959 SYDDDKIINE
+959 DDKVINE
-969 AIITG
+969 AIIAG

-1012 TIVFGLAITAFLVL
+1012 TIVFGLGITAFLVL
-1026 IIVPSMMGISRDFS
+1026 VIVPSMMGISNDFS
-1040 HFLKIL
+1040 SFFKNI
-1046 RMDKKWP
+1046 RRR

>member
-1 MPIFRESGFLKFFV
+1 MLQFKESGFLKFFV
-15 KHRTAANIIMILMI
+15 EHRTSANIIMILMI
-29 IIGLLSIGRLN
+29 VVGLLSIGRLN
-40 KQFFPDFDVEVVAVS
+40 KQFFPNFEVEVVAVS
-55 IDWPGA
+55 VNWAGA

-83 VKKVSSNS
+83 VKKVSSKS
-91 VEGIAQT
+91 VEGVGIT
-98 QVEFNYGHDMQKGRT
+98 QVEFNYGYDMQKGRT

-121 INFPEKANKPKI
+121 INFPQKADKPKI

-147 SGDLPLSDLR
+147 SANIPLSELR
-157 IKSKKLKE
+157 SISKKLKE
-165 KLLNSGVDKVDI
+165 VLLNSGVDKVDI
-177 LGLPKEEILIEISQL
+177 QGLPKEEILIEIPQI
-192 EAAKLKLSLNQIS
+192 ETARLKLSFNQIA

-210 ETQDVSGGSFADG
+210 ETQDVSGGSYADG
-223 SLRVRTLG
+223 SLRVRTAG

-245 NSTSGARILL
+245 NTISGGRIILQDIARISSTL
-255 EDIAKIKLSIEKGS
+255 EQGSILKS
-269 VLKFVDGKPAVEI
+269 VDNNPAVEL

-287 KTSDALKVS
+287 KTSDALEVS
-296 ENVNKVISNS
+296 ENVNKVISES
-306 QNIVGKE
+306 KNIIGNKVNVE
-313 IQIQTYNTA
+313 TYNTA
-322 ADLIQERISLL
+322 ANLIQERITLL

-376 LSGQSINMIS
+376 VSGQSINMIS

-413 KRKLSAL
+413 KRRLNSSQ
-420 EAPVVA
+420 APVVA

-484 LAHYDKSSQE
+484 LAHFDKKTVE
-494 QGKFRLWFDK
+494 EGKFRLWFDK
-504 RFNSFQEGVFRKFVT
+504 KFMAFQEGTFKKFIS
-519 LTFNYRYITFM
+519 LTFNYRYVTFM
-530 TAIGMFII
+530 VAIGMFIV
-538 SIGMM
+538 SVGMM
-543 SGGRVL
+543 SGGRVM

-557 ADILIANFKMH
+557 ADIIIANFKMH
-568 SGTTKS
+568 SGTTRSK
-574 QTNKM
+574 TEEMVKKIEGG
-579 LDNIKVALDKTATQF
+579 LIKTSKKFST
-594 ASSPELV
+594 SPDLV
-601 QFNMSTIGART
+601 KFSMSTIGGRT
-612 SFSSDSSPNS
+612 SFSGGGVPSSK
-622 IGSDLLGSM
+622 GSDLLGSV
-631 VVELKTADKRD
+631 VVELKTADKRK
-642 IRTNDFI
+642 IRTNQFI
-649 KAWKENIQ
+649 KEWKNNIE
-657 YVPGLDNLTIRAPSG
+657 YVEGLDKLTIRSPSG

-684 GDDLIT
+684 GEKLET
-690 LKLASNELI
+690 LKIASNELI
-699 NIAQNIPGV
+699 QIARTIPGV
-708 SSLSDNLE
+708 TSLNDNLE
-716 FGIQEKS
+716 FGVQERI
-723 LSLNEKGQSL
+723 LSLNNKGQSL
-733 GFSIIDIGEQVR
+733 GLSISDIGEQVR
-745 SAINGTIISEF
+745 SAINGIIISEF
-756 PKGDEEVKVRLKLSE
+756 PKADEEVVVRLKLSE
-771 DEQRT
+771 TEKLT

-783 IISPLGSSFKLE
+783 IITPLGTSFKLQE
-795 EIAKINETL
+795 VIKINEKI
-804 PFASINRTN
+804 PFASINRKN
-813 GFREVTVSGDLFP
+813 GFREVTISGDLFP
-826 EMMNT
+826 ALMNT

-838 MSKGL
+838 LNNGL
-843 AEIANKYNISYRFD
+843 PEIAKKYNLNYRFD

-891 WTRPFAIMIMIPF
+891 WTRPFSIMIMIPF

-946 ERRFDDLRNENDK
+946 ERRFDDLRDQNDK
-959 SYDDDKIINE
+959 DYQNNKVIDE
-969 AIITG
+969 AIIAG

-1012 TIVFGLAITAFLVL
+1012 TIVFGLGITAFLVL
-1026 IIVPSMMGISRDFS
+1026 VIVPSMMGISNDFS
-1040 HFLKIL
+1040 NFVKNI
-1046 RMDKKWP
+1046 RRR

>member
-1 MPIFRESGFLKFFV
+1 MLKFKESGFLKFFV
-15 KHRTAANIIMILMI
+15 EHKTAANIIMILMI
-29 IIGLLSIGRLN
+29 VVGLLSIGRLN
-40 KQFFPDFDVEVVAVS
+40 KQFFPDFDVEIVAVT

-61 TAEEID
+61 TAQEID

-83 VKKVSSNS
+83 VKKVTSKSI
-91 VEGIAQT
+91 EGNART
-98 QVEFNYGHDMQKGRT
+98 QVEFVYGHDMQKGRT

-121 INFPEKANKPKI
+121 INFPDKAEKPKI
-133 VVGEFF
+133 ILGEFF

-147 SGDLPLSDLR
+147 SGELPLSELR

-177 LGLPKEEILIEISQL
+177 LGLPEEEILIEISQI
-192 EAAKLKLSLNQIS
+192 EVAKLKLSLNEIS

-223 SLRVRTLG
+223 SLRVRTIG

-245 NSTSGARILL
+245 NSSSGARILL
-255 EDIAKIKLSIEKGS
+255 GDIANIKSSIKKRS
-269 VLKFVDGKPAVEI
+269 ILKFIDGKPAVEI

-296 ENVNKVISNS
+296 ENVNEVIANS
-306 QNIVGKE
+306 QDIIGKQ
-313 IQIQTYNTA
+313 IKIQTYNTA
-322 ADLIQERISLL
+322 ANLIEERISLL

-350 FLSRNTAIWVAL
+350 FLSRNTAIWVAF

-376 LSGQSINMIS
+376 VSGQTINMIS

-403 VGEHSSYLKT
+403 VGEHSSYLKN
-413 KRKLSAL
+413 KRKLDHNK
-420 EAPVVA
+420 APVVA

-484 LAHYDKSSQE
+484 LAHYDRSSKDQSR
-494 QGKFRLWFDK
+494 FRQWFDEK
-504 RFNSFQEGVFRKFVT
+504 FNAFQEGVFRKFVIA
-519 LTFNYRYITFM
+519 TFNYRYVTFM
-530 TAIGMFII
+530 AAVGMFII

-557 ADILIANFKMH
+557 ADIVIANFKMH
-568 SGTTKS
+568 SGTTKT
-574 QTNKM
+574 QTTKM
-579 LDNIKVALDKTATQF
+579 LDNLKVGLDKTASEF
-594 ASSPELV
+594 LSSPDLI
-601 QFNMSTIGART
+601 QFKMSTIGSRT
-612 SFSSDSSPNS
+612 SFSNDSTPSS

-631 VVELKTADKRD
+631 VVELKTADKRE
-642 IRTNDFI
+642 IRTKDFI
-649 KAWKENIQ
+649 SAWRKNIINE
-657 YVPGLDNLTIRAPSG
+657 PGLDNLTIRAPSG

-684 GDDLIT
+684 GDNLKT

-699 NIAQNIPGV
+699 NIARNIPGV

-716 FGIQEKS
+716 YGIQEKNLR
-723 LSLNEKGQSL
+723 LSEKGQSL
-733 GFSIIDIGEQVR
+733 GFSIIGLGEQVR
-745 SAINGTIISEF
+745 SAINGSIISLF
-756 PKGDEEVKVRLKLSE
+756 PKGDEEVTVRLKLSE
-771 DEQRT
+771 DEQNT

-783 IISPLGSSFKLE
+783 IISPRGSSFKLQ
-795 EIAKINETL
+795 EIAIINETL

-813 GFREVTVSGDLFP
+813 GFREVTISGDLFP

-831 SQARQFL
+831 AQARNYLIEQ
-838 MSKGL
+838 GL
-843 AEIANKYNISYRFD
+843 PEIAKKYNLSYRFD
-857 GRDLEQKE
+857 GKDLEQKE
-865 TFADMKIGSIIGLL
+865 TFADMGTGSIIGLL

-891 WTRPFAIMIMIPF
+891 WLRPFSIMIMIPF

-946 ERRFDDLRNENDK
+946 ERRLDDLRNQESREPNDNE
-959 SYDDDKIINE
+959 IINE
-969 AIITG
+969 AIING
-974 VVDRFRPVLLTS
+974 VVDRLRPVLLTS
-986 LTTIGGLSALLFE
+986 LTTIGGLSALMFE
-999 KSLQAQFLIPMAA
+999 TSLQAQFLIPMAA
-1012 TIVFGLAITAFLVL
+1012 TIVFGLGVTAFLVL
-1026 IIVPSMMGISRDFS
+1026 VIVPSMMGISNDFS
-1040 HFLKIL
+1040 NFVINFK
-1046 RMDKKWP
+1046 RKF

>member
-1 MPIFRESGFLKFFV
+1 MLQFKESGFLKFFV
-15 KHRTAANIIMILMI
+15 EHRTSANIIMILMI
-29 IIGLLSIGRLN
+29 VVGLLSIGRLN
-40 KQFFPDFDVEVVAVS
+40 KQFFPNFEVEVVAVS
-55 IDWPGA
+55 VNWAGA

-83 VKKVSSNS
+83 VKKVSSKS
-91 VEGIAQT
+91 VEGVGIT
-98 QVEFNYGHDMQKGRT
+98 QVEFNYGYDMQKGRT

-121 INFPEKANKPKI
+121 INFPQKADKPKI

-147 SGDLPLSDLR
+147 SANIPLSELR
-157 IKSKKLKE
+157 SISKKLKE
-165 KLLNSGVDKVDI
+165 VLLNSGVDKVDI
-177 LGLPKEEILIEISQL
+177 QGLPKEEILIEIPQI
-192 EAAKLKLSLNQIS
+192 ETARLKLSFNQIA

-210 ETQDVSGGSFADG
+210 ETQDVSGGSYADG
-223 SLRVRTLG
+223 SLRVRTAG

-245 NSTSGARILL
+245 NTISGGRIILQDIARISSTL
-255 EDIAKIKLSIEKGS
+255 EQGSILKS
-269 VLKFVDGKPAVEI
+269 VDNNPAVEL

-287 KTSDALKVS
+287 KTSDALEVS
-296 ENVNKVISNS
+296 ENVNKVISES
-306 QNIVGKE
+306 KNIIGNRVNIE
-313 IQIQTYNTA
+313 TYNTA
-322 ADLIQERISLL
+322 ANLIQERITLL

-376 LSGQSINMIS
+376 VSGQSINMIS

-413 KRKLSAL
+413 KRRLNSSQ
-420 EAPVVA
+420 APVVA

-484 LAHYDKSSQE
+484 LAHFDKKTVE
-494 QGKFRLWFDK
+494 EGKFRLWFDK
-504 RFNSFQEGVFRKFVT
+504 KFMAFQEGTFKKFIS
-519 LTFNYRYITFM
+519 LTFNYRYVTFM
-530 TAIGMFII
+530 VAIGMFIV
-538 SIGMM
+538 SVGMM
-543 SGGRVL
+543 SGGRVM

-557 ADILIANFKMH
+557 ADIIIANFKMH
-568 SGTTKS
+568 SGTTRSK
-574 QTNKM
+574 TEEM
-579 LDNIKVALDKTATQF
+579 LKKIEGGLIKTSKKFST
-594 ASSPELV
+594 SPDLV
-601 QFNMSTIGART
+601 KFSMSTIGGRT
-612 SFSSDSSPNS
+612 SFSGGGVPSSK
-622 IGSDLLGSM
+622 GSDLLGSV
-631 VVELKTADKRD
+631 VVELKTADKRK
-642 IRTNDFI
+642 IRTNQFI
-649 KAWKENIQ
+649 KEWKNNIE
-657 YVPGLDNLTIRAPSG
+657 YVEGLDKLTIRSPSG

-684 GDDLIT
+684 GEKLET
-690 LKLASNELI
+690 LKIASNELI
-699 NIAQNIPGV
+699 QIARTIPGV
-708 SSLSDNLE
+708 TSLNDNLE
-716 FGIQEKS
+716 FGVQERI
-723 LSLNEKGQSL
+723 LSLNNKGQSL
-733 GFSIIDIGEQVR
+733 GLSISDIGEQVR
-745 SAINGTIISEF
+745 SAINGIIISEF
-756 PKGDEEVKVRLKLSE
+756 PKADEEVVVRLKLSE
-771 DEQRT
+771 TEKLT

-783 IISPLGSSFKLE
+783 IITPLGTSFKLQE
-795 EIAKINETL
+795 VIKINEKI
-804 PFASINRTN
+804 PFASINRKN
-813 GFREVTVSGDLFP
+813 GFREVTISGDLFP
-826 EMMNT
+826 ALMNT

-838 MSKGL
+838 LNNGL
-843 AEIANKYNISYRFD
+843 PEIAKKYNLNYRFD

-891 WTRPFAIMIMIPF
+891 WTRPFSIMIMIPF

-946 ERRFDDLRNENDK
+946 ERRFDDLRDQNDK
-959 SYDDDKIINE
+959 DYQNNKVIDE
-969 AIITG
+969 AIIAG

-1012 TIVFGLAITAFLVL
+1012 TIVFGLGITAFLVL
-1026 IIVPSMMGISRDFS
+1026 VIVPSMMGISNDFS
-1040 HFLKIL
+1040 NFVKNI
-1046 RMDKKWP
+1046 RRR

>member
-1 MPIFRESGFLKFFV
+1 MQFKESGFLKFFV
-15 KHRTAANIIMILMI
+15 EHRTSANIIMILMI
-29 IIGLLSIGRLN
+29 VIGLLSIGRLN
-40 KQFFPDFDVEVVAVS
+40 KQFFPDFDVEVIAVS

-67 KNIVQ
+67 QNIVQ

-83 VKKVSSNS
+83 VKKVSSKS
-91 VEGIAQT
+91 VEGVGST

-121 INFPEKANKPKI
+121 ISFPEKANKPKI
-133 VVGEFF
+133 IVGEFF

-147 SGDLPLSDLR
+147 SGDVSLSLLR
-157 IKSKKLKE
+157 EKSKKLKE
-165 KLLNSGVDKVDI
+165 VLLNSGVDKVDI
-177 LGLPKEEILIEISQL
+177 QGLPEEEILIEISQL
-192 EAAKLKLSLNQIS
+192 EAARLKLSFNKIA
-205 NLIKS
+205 NLIKL

-223 SLRVRTLG
+223 SLRVRTIG

-245 NSTSGARILL
+245 NSSSGGRILL
-255 EDIAKIKLSIEKGS
+255 DDIAEIKSSVKKGS
-269 VLKFVDGKPAVEI
+269 VLKSIDGNPAVEL

-287 KTSDALKVS
+287 KTSDALEVS
-296 ENVNKVISNS
+296 ENVEKVIDNAK
-306 QNIVGKE
+306 NIIGNVIKVE
-313 IQIQTYNTA
+313 TYNTA
-322 ADLIQERISLL
+322 AKLIEERISLL

-370 TFGVML
+370 TFGVMFV
-376 LSGQSINMIS
+376 SGQSINMIS

-413 KRKLSAL
+413 KRKLNSTQ
-420 EAPVVA
+420 APVVA

-484 LAHYDKSSQE
+484 LAHFDKSSKE
-494 QGKFRLWFDK
+494 ESKFRLWFDQK
-504 RFNSFQEGVFRKFVT
+504 FNAFQEGIFRRFVT
-519 LTFNYRYITFM
+519 LTFNYRYVTFM
-530 TAIGMFII
+530 VAVGMFIV
-538 SIGMM
+538 SVGMM

-557 ADILIANFKMH
+557 ADIVIVNYKMH
-568 SGTTKS
+568 SGSTKS
-574 QTNKM
+574 QTTRMLENVEKGLNK
-579 LDNIKVALDKTATQF
+579 TSTQF
-594 ASSPELV
+594 SNSPGLV
-601 QFNMSTIGART
+601 RFKMSTIGSRT
-612 SFSSDSSPNS
+612 SFSNDSGPNS
-622 IGSDLLGSM
+622 MGNDILGSM
-631 VVELKTADKRD
+631 VVELTTADKRNV
-642 IRTNDFI
+642 RTKEFI
-649 KAWKENIQ
+649 KVWKENIEN
-657 YVPGLDNLTIRAPSG
+657 VSGLDKLTIRAPSG

-684 GDDLIT
+684 GKDLEI

-699 NIAQNIPGV
+699 KIAETIPGV
-708 SSLSDNLE
+708 TSLEDNLE
-716 FGIQEKS
+716 YGVQERI
-723 LSLNEKGQSL
+723 LGLTNKGQSL
-733 GFSIIDIGEQVR
+733 GLSILDIGEQVR
-745 SAINGTIISEF
+745 SAINGSIISKF
-756 PKGDEEVKVRLKLSE
+756 PKGDEEVTVRLKLSE
-771 DEQRT
+771 NEQLT
-776 DMINDLR
+776 DMITNLR
-783 IISPLGSSFKLE
+783 IISPSGVSFKLKD
-795 EIAKINETL
+795 IIKIDEKL
-804 PFASINRTN
+804 PFASINRKN
-813 GFREVTVSGDLFP
+813 GFREVTISGDLFP
-826 EMMNT
+826 PLMST

-838 MSKGL
+838 MENGL
-843 AEIANKYNISYRFD
+843 PEIAKKYNVSYRFD

-865 TFADMKIGSIIGLL
+865 TFADMGTGSIIGLL

-891 WTRPFAIMIMIPF
+891 WSRPFSIMIMIPF
-904 AFIGAVLG
+904 SFIGAVLG

-946 ERRFDDLRNENDK
+946 ERRLEDLKNKNKNKNEE
-959 SYDDDKIINE
+959 SVINE
-969 AIITG
+969 SIITG

-986 LTTIGGLSALLFE
+986 LTTIGGLSALMFE
-999 KSLQAQFLIPMAA
+999 TSLQAQFLIPMAA
-1012 TIVFGLAITAFLVL
+1012 TIVFGLGITALLVL
-1026 IIVPSMMGISRDFS
+1026 VIVPAMMGISNDFS
-1040 HFLKIL
+1040 KFI
-1046 RMDKKWP
+1046 RRVRNRG

>member
-1 MPIFRESGFLKFFV
+1 MLKFKESGFLKFFV
-15 KHRTAANIIMILMI
+15 EHKTAANIIMILMI
-29 IIGLLSIGRLN
+29 VVGLLSIGRLN
-40 KQFFPDFDVEVVAVS
+40 KQFFPDFDVEIVAVT

-61 TAEEID
+61 TAQEID

-83 VKKVSSNS
+83 VKKVTSKSI
-91 VEGIAQT
+91 EGNART
-98 QVEFNYGHDMQKGRT
+98 QVEFVYGHDMQKGRT

-121 INFPEKANKPKI
+121 INFPDKAEKPKI
-133 VVGEFF
+133 IVGEFF

-147 SGDLPLSDLR
+147 SGELPLSELR

-177 LGLPKEEILIEISQL
+177 LGLPEEEILIEISQIEL
-192 EAAKLKLSLNQIS
+192 AKLKLSLNEIS

-210 ETQDVSGGSFADG
+210 ETQDVSGGTFADG
-223 SLRVRTLG
+223 SLRVRTIG

-245 NSTSGARILL
+245 NSSSGARILL
-255 EDIAKIKLSIEKGS
+255 GDIANIKSSIKKRS
-269 VLKFVDGKPAVEI
+269 ILKFIDDKPAVEI

-296 ENVNKVISNS
+296 ENVNEVIGNS
-306 QNIVGKE
+306 QDIIGKQ
-313 IQIQTYNTA
+313 IKIQTYNTA
-322 ADLIQERISLL
+322 ANLIEERISLL

-350 FLSRNTAIWVAL
+350 FLSRNTAIWVAF

-376 LSGQSINMIS
+376 VSGQTINMIS

-403 VGEHSSYLKT
+403 VGEHSSYLKN
-413 KRKLSAL
+413 KRKLDHNK
-420 EAPVVA
+420 APVVA

-442 AAFIPLFMVKGVIGE
+442 AAFIPLFMIKGVIGE

-484 LAHYDKSSQE
+484 LAHYDRSSMDH
-494 QGKFRLWFDK
+494 GRFRQWFDK
-504 RFNSFQEGVFRKFVT
+504 KFNAFQEGVFRKFVIA
-519 LTFNYRYITFM
+519 TFNYRYITFM
-530 TAIGMFII
+530 TVVGMFII

-557 ADILIANFKMH
+557 ADIVIANFKMH
-568 SGTTKS
+568 SGTTKT
-574 QTNKM
+574 QTIKM
-579 LDNIKVALDKTATQF
+579 LDNLKVGLDKTASEF
-594 ASSPELV
+594 LSSPDLI
-601 QFNMSTIGART
+601 QFKMSTIGTRT
-612 SFSSDSSPNS
+612 SFSNDSTPSS

-631 VVELKTADKRD
+631 VVELKTADKRE
-642 IRTNDFI
+642 IRTKDFI
-649 KAWKENIQ
+649 SAWRRNIINE
-657 YVPGLDNLTIRAPSG
+657 PGLDNLTIRAPSG

-684 GDDLIT
+684 GDDLKT

-699 NIAQNIPGV
+699 NIARNIPGV

-716 FGIQEKS
+716 FGIQEKNLR
-723 LSLNEKGQSL
+723 LSEKGQSL
-733 GFSIIDIGEQVR
+733 GFSIIGLGEQVR
-745 SAINGTIISEF
+745 SAINGSIISLF
-756 PKGDEEVKVRLKLSE
+756 PKGDEEVTVRLKLSE
-771 DEQRT
+771 DEQNT

-783 IISPLGSSFKLE
+783 IISPRGSSFKLQ
-795 EIAKINETL
+795 EIAIINETL

-813 GFREVTVSGDLFP
+813 GFREVTISGDLFP

-831 SQARQFL
+831 AQARNYLIEQ
-838 MSKGL
+838 GL
-843 AEIANKYNISYRFD
+843 PEIAKKYNLSFRFD
-857 GRDLEQKE
+857 GKDLEQKE
-865 TFADMKIGSIIGLL
+865 TFADMGTGSIIGLL

-891 WTRPFAIMIMIPF
+891 WLRPFSIMIMIPF

-946 ERRFDDLRNENDK
+946 ERRLDDLRNQESREHNDNE
-959 SYDDDKIINE
+959 IINE
-969 AIITG
+969 AIING
-974 VVDRFRPVLLTS
+974 VVDRLRPVLLTS
-986 LTTIGGLSALLFE
+986 LTTIGGLSALMFE
-999 KSLQAQFLIPMAA
+999 TSLQAQFLIPMAA
-1012 TIVFGLAITAFLVL
+1012 TIVFGLGVTAFLVL
-1026 IIVPSMMGISRDFS
+1026 VIVPSMMGISNDFS
-1040 HFLKIL
+1040 NFVINFK
-1046 RMDKKWP
+1046 RKF

>member
-1 MPIFRESGFLKFFV
+1 MQFKESGFLKFFV
-15 KHRTAANIIMILMI
+15 EHRTSANIIMILMI
-29 IIGLLSIGRLN
+29 VIGLLSIGRLN
-40 KQFFPDFDVEVVAVS
+40 KQFFPDFDVEVIAVS

-67 KNIVQ
+67 QNIVQ

-83 VKKVSSNS
+83 VKKVSSKS
-91 VEGIAQT
+91 VEGVGST

-121 INFPEKANKPKI
+121 ISFPEKANKPKI
-133 VVGEFF
+133 IVGEFF

-147 SGDLPLSDLR
+147 SGDVSLSLLR
-157 IKSKKLKE
+157 EKSKKLKE
-165 KLLNSGVDKVDI
+165 VLLNSGVDKVDI
-177 LGLPKEEILIEISQL
+177 QGLPEEEILIEISQL
-192 EAAKLKLSLNQIS
+192 EAARLKLSFNKIA
-205 NLIKS
+205 NLIKL

-223 SLRVRTLG
+223 SLRVRTIG

-245 NSTSGARILL
+245 NSSSGGRILL
-255 EDIAKIKLSIEKGS
+255 DDIAEIKSSVKKGS
-269 VLKFVDGKPAVEI
+269 VLKSIDGNPAVEL

-287 KTSDALKVS
+287 KTSDALEVS
-296 ENVNKVISNS
+296 ENVEKVITNAK
-306 QNIVGKE
+306 NIIGNVIKVE
-313 IQIQTYNTA
+313 TYNTA
-322 ADLIQERISLL
+322 ANLIEERISLL

-370 TFGVML
+370 TFGVMFV
-376 LSGQSINMIS
+376 SGQSINMIS

-413 KRKLSAL
+413 KRKLNSAQ
-420 EAPVVA
+420 APVVA

-484 LAHYDKSSQE
+484 LAHFDKSSKE
-494 QGKFRLWFDK
+494 ESKFRLWFDQK
-504 RFNSFQEGVFRKFVT
+504 FNAFQEGIFRRFVT
-519 LTFNYRYITFM
+519 LTFNYRYVTFM
-530 TAIGMFII
+530 VAVGMFIV
-538 SIGMM
+538 SVGMM

-557 ADILIANFKMH
+557 ADIVIVNYKMH
-568 SGTTKS
+568 SGSTKS
-574 QTNKM
+574 QTARMLENVEKGLNK
-579 LDNIKVALDKTATQF
+579 TSTQF
-594 ASSPELV
+594 SNSPGLV
-601 QFNMSTIGART
+601 RFKMSTIGSRT
-612 SFSSDSSPNS
+612 SFSNDSGPNS
-622 IGSDLLGSM
+622 MGNDILGSM
-631 VVELKTADKRD
+631 VVELTTADKRNV
-642 IRTNDFI
+642 RTKEFI
-649 KAWKENIQ
+649 KVWKENIEN
-657 YVPGLDNLTIRAPSG
+657 VSGLDKLTIRAPSG

-684 GDDLIT
+684 GKDLEI

-699 NIAQNIPGV
+699 KIAETIPGV
-708 SSLSDNLE
+708 TSLEDNLE
-716 FGIQEKS
+716 YGVQERI
-723 LSLNEKGQSL
+723 LGLTNKGQSL
-733 GFSIIDIGEQVR
+733 GLSILDIGEQVR
-745 SAINGTIISEF
+745 SAINGSIISKF
-756 PKGDEEVKVRLKLSE
+756 PKGDEEVTVRLKLSE
-771 DEQRT
+771 NEQLT
-776 DMINDLR
+776 DMITNLR
-783 IISPLGSSFKLE
+783 IISPSGVSFKLKD
-795 EIAKINETL
+795 IIKIDEKL
-804 PFASINRTN
+804 PFASINRKN
-813 GFREVTVSGDLFP
+813 GFREVTISGDLFP
-826 EMMNT
+826 PLMST

-838 MSKGL
+838 MENGL
-843 AEIANKYNISYRFD
+843 PEIAKKYNVSYRFD

-865 TFADMKIGSIIGLL
+865 TFADMGTGSIIGLL

-891 WTRPFAIMIMIPF
+891 WSRPFSIMIMIPF
-904 AFIGAVLG
+904 SFIGAVLG

-946 ERRFDDLRNENDK
+946 ERRLEDLKNKNKNKNEE
-959 SYDDDKIINE
+959 SVINE
-969 AIITG
+969 SIITG

-986 LTTIGGLSALLFE
+986 LTTIGGLSALMFE
-999 KSLQAQFLIPMAA
+999 TSLQAQFLIPMAA
-1012 TIVFGLAITAFLVL
+1012 TIVFGLGITALLVL
-1026 IIVPSMMGISRDFS
+1026 VIVPAMMGISNDFS
-1040 HFLKIL
+1040 KFI
-1046 RMDKKWP
+1046 RRVRNRG

>member
-1 MPIFRESGFLKFFV
+1 MQFKESGFLKFFV
-15 KHRTAANIIMILMI
+15 EHRTSANIIMILMI
-29 IIGLLSIGRLN
+29 VIGLLSIGRLN
-40 KQFFPDFDVEVVAVS
+40 KQFFPDFDVEVIAVS

-67 KNIVQ
+67 QNIVQ

-83 VKKVSSNS
+83 VKKVSSKS
-91 VEGIAQT
+91 VEGVGST

-121 INFPEKANKPKI
+121 ISFPEKANKPKI
-133 VVGEFF
+133 IVGEFF

-147 SGDLPLSDLR
+147 SGDVSLSLLR
-157 IKSKKLKE
+157 EKSKKLKE
-165 KLLNSGVDKVDI
+165 VLLNSGVDKVDI
-177 LGLPKEEILIEISQL
+177 QGLPEEEILIEISQL
-192 EAAKLKLSLNQIS
+192 EAARLKLSFNKIA
-205 NLIKS
+205 NLIKL

-223 SLRVRTLG
+223 SLRVRTIG

-245 NSTSGARILL
+245 NSSSGGRILL
-255 EDIAKIKLSIEKGS
+255 DDIADIKSSVKKGS
-269 VLKFVDGKPAVEI
+269 VLKSIDGNPAVEL

-287 KTSDALKVS
+287 KTSDALEVS
-296 ENVNKVISNS
+296 ENVEKVIDNAK
-306 QNIVGKE
+306 NIIGNVIKVE
-313 IQIQTYNTA
+313 TYNTA
-322 ADLIQERISLL
+322 AKLIEERISLL

-370 TFGVML
+370 TFGVMFV
-376 LSGQSINMIS
+376 SGQSINMIS

-413 KRKLSAL
+413 KRKLNSTQ
-420 EAPVVA
+420 APVVA

-484 LAHYDKSSQE
+484 LAHFDKSSKE
-494 QGKFRLWFDK
+494 ESKFRLWFDQK
-504 RFNSFQEGVFRKFVT
+504 FNAFQEGIFRRFVT
-519 LTFNYRYITFM
+519 LTFNYRYVTFM
-530 TAIGMFII
+530 VAVGMFIV
-538 SIGMM
+538 SVGMM

-557 ADILIANFKMH
+557 ADIVIVNYKMH
-568 SGTTKS
+568 SGSTKS
-574 QTNKM
+574 QTTRMLENVEKGLNK
-579 LDNIKVALDKTATQF
+579 TSTQF
-594 ASSPELV
+594 SNSPELV
-601 QFNMSTIGART
+601 RFKMSTIGSRT
-612 SFSSDSSPNS
+612 SFSNDSGPNS
-622 IGSDLLGSM
+622 MGNDILGSM
-631 VVELKTADKRD
+631 VVELTTADKRNV
-642 IRTNDFI
+642 RTKEFI
-649 KAWKENIQ
+649 KVWKENIEN
-657 YVPGLDNLTIRAPSG
+657 VSGLDKLTIRAPSG

-684 GDDLIT
+684 GKDLEI

-699 NIAQNIPGV
+699 KIAETIPGV
-708 SSLSDNLE
+708 TSLEDNLE
-716 FGIQEKS
+716 YGVQERI
-723 LSLNEKGQSL
+723 LGLTNKGQSL
-733 GFSIIDIGEQVR
+733 GLSILDIGEQVR
-745 SAINGTIISEF
+745 SAINGSIISKF
-756 PKGDEEVKVRLKLSE
+756 PKGDEEVTVRLKLSE
-771 DEQRT
+771 NEQLT
-776 DMINDLR
+776 DMITNLR
-783 IISPLGSSFKLE
+783 IISPSGVSFKLKD
-795 EIAKINETL
+795 IIKIDEKL
-804 PFASINRTN
+804 PFASINRKN
-813 GFREVTVSGDLFP
+813 GFREVTISGDLFP
-826 EMMNT
+826 PLMST

-838 MSKGL
+838 MENGL
-843 AEIANKYNISYRFD
+843 PEIAKKYNVSYRFD

-865 TFADMKIGSIIGLL
+865 TFADMGTGSIIGLL

-891 WTRPFAIMIMIPF
+891 WSRPFSIMIMIPF
-904 AFIGAVLG
+904 SFIGAVLG

-946 ERRFDDLRNENDK
+946 ERRLEDLKNKNKNKNEE
-959 SYDDDKIINE
+959 SVINE
-969 AIITG
+969 SIITG

-986 LTTIGGLSALLFE
+986 LTTIGGLSALMFE
-999 KSLQAQFLIPMAA
+999 TSLQAQFLIPMAA
-1012 TIVFGLAITAFLVL
+1012 TIVFGLGITALLVL
-1026 IIVPSMMGISRDFS
+1026 VIVPAMMGISNDFS
-1040 HFLKIL
+1040 KFI
-1046 RMDKKWP
+1046 RRVRNRG